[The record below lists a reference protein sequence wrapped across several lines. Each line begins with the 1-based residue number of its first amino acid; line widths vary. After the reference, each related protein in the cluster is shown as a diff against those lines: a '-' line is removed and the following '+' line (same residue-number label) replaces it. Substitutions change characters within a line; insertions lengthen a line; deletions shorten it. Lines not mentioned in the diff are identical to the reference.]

1 MKKFFPISLF
11 VACLFV
17 ATALLSSCEFDAS
30 EEPDH
35 PYYAS
40 YAMSADYTEYNGPD
54 QLLLDFQ
61 NWVKENQVYYDKQ
74 ITYSTGGAS
83 EYAETDAE
91 AIKRFN
97 ENFVPKVKAYFE
109 ELKSK
114 LANGI
119 YGNVKVD
126 GKFYV
131 YLARFQ
137 GEGSGTLKSESIF
150 LVYP

>member
-35 PYYAS
+35 PYFAS
-40 YAMSADYTEYNGPD
+40 YAMSANYTEYNGPD

-74 ITYSTGGAS
+74 SPTRQVAHQSM
-83 EYAETDAE
+83 
-91 AIKRFN
+91 
-97 ENFVPKVKAYFE
+97 PKPMPRRSRDLMKI
-109 ELKSK
+109 L
-114 LANGI
+114 
-119 YGNVKVD
+119 
-126 GKFYV
+126 
-131 YLARFQ
+131 
-137 GEGSGTLKSESIF
+137 F
-150 LVYP
+150 LR